1 MQQRKNGNTSD
12 SCQVNVNARPCVF
25 GLLAQL
31 KYSAVTMFT
40 LLQKKTF
47 TNSTDGYGD
56 TSSPSI
62 ERNQLPWGGRAG
74 LKDSDAG

>member
-1 MQQRKNGNTSD
+1 
-12 SCQVNVNARPCVF
+12 
-25 GLLAQL
+25 
-31 KYSAVTMFT
+31 MFT